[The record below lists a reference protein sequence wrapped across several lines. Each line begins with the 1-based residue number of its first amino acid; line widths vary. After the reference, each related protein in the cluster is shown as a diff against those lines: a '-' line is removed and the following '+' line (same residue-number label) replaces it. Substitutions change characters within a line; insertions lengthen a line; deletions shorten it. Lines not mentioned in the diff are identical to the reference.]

1 MMFVNYFIGVRVPF
15 TLLGQKPLSL
25 HLVGCYC
32 NLLGFKI
39 PTLLCFGSK
48 GSLWKEPA
56 LIQGINKEHFIYLM
70 GLVNIVISYFLV

>member
-1 MMFVNYFIGVRVPF
+1 MFVNYFIGRRVPF
-15 TLLGQKPLSL
+15 SLLGQKPLSL

-39 PTLLCFGSK
+39 PTLPCFGSK
-48 GSLWKEPA
+48 GSLWEELA